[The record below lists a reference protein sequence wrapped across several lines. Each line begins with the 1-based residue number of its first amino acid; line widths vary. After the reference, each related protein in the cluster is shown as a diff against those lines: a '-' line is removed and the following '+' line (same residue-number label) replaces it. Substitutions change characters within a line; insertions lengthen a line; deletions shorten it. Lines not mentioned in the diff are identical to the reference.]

1 MSTFSGGL
9 SAQSSGRF
17 AHFGTGLV
25 GRPVILRPDESV
37 LTRLTAIARSQG
49 GVWADSTYR
58 CGPEE
63 TSDRAGGRRPGSAPA
78 HRAAASAAA
87 EPRAAASARL
97 SGRCQRCKRVR
108 VLADLAGLAVAT
120 GLQSPRP
127 CRRRIER
134 DGLPDRYLRRRA
146 VEQPSNHP
154 LRRFVLSV
162 IPRDMQDH
170 LNETAV
176 EFGGTIHATD
186 WTDMKPDRLV
196 TLTIAG
202 KEPHDRGMSHGI
214 PARAHA
220 KRLAQD
226 VANSAI
232 LRVRVVA
239 CVWTRRAAS
248 RVPARTYMG
257 EKLA

>member
-1 MSTFSGGL
+1 
-9 SAQSSGRF
+9 
-17 AHFGTGLV
+17 
-25 GRPVILRPDESV
+25 V

-49 GVWADSTYR
+49 GVGQTALTDAGRRKRATA
-58 CGPEE
+58 PE
-63 TSDRAGGRRPGSAPA
+63 AGGLGQRPPIGPLLALQRS
-78 HRAAASAAA
+78 R
-87 EPRAAASARL
+87 EAAASARL